1 MFRRLSLSVVTG
13 LTVALFVSNPVAP
26 ANAAERRC
34 KVGTPVVNVTE
45 TVFNVVDVGIDGHI
59 WALDDY
65 GSWLRIWRTGPSSYC
80 VIEHAAGVF
89 TAFAGAS
96 PGLTGTVAQERTG
109 GFVGTT
115 TYRVTGVFSPKLAQS
130 GYLGRIDAGCDREE
144 NCATFDYRF
153 TEQYFAT
160 VDSFSIDSFYA
171 TYASPRHGR
180 WVQTTDSSSGDIVG

>member
-1 MFRRLSLSVVTG
+1 MFRRLLLSV
-13 LTVALFVSNPVAP
+13 LTVALFVSVPVAP
-26 ANAAERRC
+26 AHAAETPC
-34 KVGTPVVNVTE
+34 KVGTPVVNVTQ
-45 TVFNVVDVGIDGHI
+45 TVLNVVDVGVDGHI

-65 GSWLRIWRTGPSSYC
+65 GSWLRIWRTGPQSYC

-89 TAFAGAS
+89 TAFSGAS
-96 PGLTGTVAQERTG
+96 PALTGTVAEGRKG
-109 GFVGTT
+109 ALVGTT
-115 TYRVTGVFSPKLAQS
+115 TYRVTGIFSPRVAQN

-160 VDSFSIDSFYA
+160 VDSFDIDSFYA

-180 WVQTTDSSSGDIVG
+180 WVQTINSSSGDIVG